1 MLQAREVSALLS
13 ELNADGVTTSML
25 LTLDGAILAC
35 AGAEALPKSES
46 AFAAIVANMWN
57 ATEACT
63 YGGAPNV
70 DPSADPFV
78 AQGEG
83 VDLMLFQ
90 LEVRNTTHN
99 VITQLQSCLLPTL
112 YSFFCSLTPSSSLSL
127 LYRTRAP
134 PHTRSPRTF
143 PSRGWLDPFSR
154 ASAAAKG

>member
-90 LEVRNTTHN
+90 LEVRNTTYN
-99 VITQLQSCLLPTL
+99 VITQLQSCLLAAHTL
-112 YSFFCSLTPSSSLSL
+112 
-127 LYRTRAP
+127 
-134 PHTRSPRTF
+134 
-143 PSRGWLDPFSR
+143 
-154 ASAAAKG
+154 

>member
-90 LEVRNTTHN
+90 LEVRNTTQQCHN
-99 VITQLQSCLLPTL
+99 AAPELLAAHTL
-112 YSFFCSLTPSSSLSL
+112 
-127 LYRTRAP
+127 
-134 PHTRSPRTF
+134 
-143 PSRGWLDPFSR
+143 
-154 ASAAAKG
+154 

>member
-90 LEVRNTTHN
+90 LEVRNTTQCHN
-99 VITQLQSCLLPTL
+99 AAPELLLPTL
-112 YSFFCSLTPSSSLSL
+112 YSFFCLLTPSSSL

-154 ASAAAKG
+154 ASAAAKE